1 MMASAP
7 TIAPADEQE
16 LAEAVSDAA
25 ARTTPLA
32 VAGGAT
38 RIGLG
43 RPMQTAA
50 TVATVN
56 LTGVTLYEPAELVI
70 SARAGTPLAEVEALL
85 AGQNQR
91 LAFEP
96 IDARRFYGTHGTPT
110 IGALAAANI
119 SGPRRIQVGAARDSL
134 IGVRAVTGRGDVL
147 KSGGRV
153 MKNVTGY
160 DLVKFLAGSYGTLS
174 VLSEVTFK
182 VQPVP
187 ETEATLVLVGL
198 DDARAV
204 AALSA
209 ALGSPHAV
217 TGAAHLPPFD
227 GEMART
233 LIRIDGFAESVA
245 ERTDKLAAALADFG
259 SAETLAADASASV
272 WRVVGDLEALGAP
285 AGAVVWKISVK
296 PADGPTV
303 AAAARKAFDCRV
315 LYDWGGGL
323 VWLAIPKTGDDAGAA
338 AIRRAV
344 KPLGGHATL
353 VRAPDVVRL
362 AVDVF
367 EPPAPALMDIARR
380 LKAAFDP
387 AGILNPGRMYAGV

>member
-1 MMASAP
+1 VTSSAP
-7 TIAPADEQE
+7 TIAPADEKE
-16 LAEAVSDAA
+16 LAEALSDAA

-32 VAGGAT
+32 VAGGGT

-43 RPMQTAA
+43 RPTQTAA
-50 TVATVN
+50 TVSTIN

-91 LAFEP
+91 LGFEP
-96 IDARRFYGTHGTPT
+96 IDYRRLYGTHGTPT
-110 IGALAAANI
+110 VGALAAANI

-134 IGVRAVTGRGDVL
+134 IGVRAVTGRGDVV

-182 VQPVP
+182 VQPMP
-187 ETEATLVLVGL
+187 ETETTLVLGGL

-204 AALSA
+204 AALSM

-227 GEMART
+227 SEMART
-233 LIRIDGFAESVA
+233 LIRIEGFAASVA
-245 ERTDKLAAALADFG
+245 ERADKLVAALADFG
-259 SAETLAADASASV
+259 PAETLDADASVSV
-272 WRVVGDLEALGAP
+272 WRVVGDLEALGGAP
-285 AGAVVWKISVK
+285 GAAVWKVSVK
-296 PADGPTV
+296 PGDGPAV
-303 AAAARKAFDCRV
+303 AAATRAASDCRV

-323 VWLAIPKTGDDAGAA
+323 LWIAIPNVGDDAGAPS
-338 AIRRAV
+338 IRKAV

-353 VRAPDVVRL
+353 MRAPDVVRL

-367 EPPAPALMDIARR
+367 EPPSPPLMDIARR

>member
-1 MMASAP
+1 
-7 TIAPADEQE
+7 
-16 LAEAVSDAA
+16 
-25 ARTTPLA
+25 
-32 VAGGAT
+32 
-38 RIGLG
+38 
-43 RPMQTAA
+43 
-50 TVATVN
+50 
-56 LTGVTLYEPAELVI
+56 
-70 SARAGTPLAEVEALL
+70 
-85 AGQNQR
+85 
-91 LAFEP
+91 
-96 IDARRFYGTHGTPT
+96 
-110 IGALAAANI
+110 
-119 SGPRRIQVGAARDSL
+119 
-134 IGVRAVTGRGDVL
+134 VL

-182 VQPVP
+182 VQPMP
-187 ETEATLVLVGL
+187 ETEATLVLGGL

-204 AALSA
+204 AALSM

-217 TGAAHLPPFD
+217 TGAAHLPPFN

-233 LIRIDGFAESVA
+233 LIRIEGFAAPVA

-259 SAETLAADASASV
+259 PAETLDADASAAV

-285 AGAVVWKISVK
+285 PGAVVWKVSVK
-296 PADGPTV
+296 PGDGPAV

-323 VWLAIPKTGDDAGAA
+323 VWLALAAAGDDAGAA
-338 AIRRAV
+338 AIRHAV

-367 EPPAPALMDIARR
+367 EPPAPPLMDIARR